1 MPEALAIARPGGR
14 VLLFAHNDPVLKLE
28 FPAAAVGIEEK
39 EILGSYSA
47 SVDDQEESVALV
59 FERRLPVKELIS
71 HRFPLERIADALEL
85 AARPKH
91 DTLKVVITHE

>member
-1 MPEALAIARPGGR
+1 
-14 VLLFAHNDPVLKLE
+14 VLLFAHNDPVLQLQ

-47 SVDDQEESVALV
+47 SVGDQEETARLV
-59 FERRLPVKELIS
+59 FGRELPLREMIS
-71 HRFPLERIADALEL
+71 HRFPLERIGEALEL

-91 DTLKVVITHE
+91 DTLKVVITHG

>member
-1 MPEALAIARPGGR
+1 
-14 VLLFAHNDPVLKLE
+14 
-28 FPAAAVGIEEK
+28 VGVEEK

-47 SVDDQEESVALV
+47 SVGEQEESAALV
-59 FERRLPVKELIS
+59 FGRRLPLREMIS

-91 DTLKVVITHE
+91 DTLKVMIVHE